1 MRAILINGSPR
12 KNWNTHNLL
21 MEAERGAKEAG
32 AETEIVHLFDLKYTD
47 CVSCFVCKVRG
58 NKTEGVCA
66 IRDDLKP
73 ILEKIADADVVII
86 GSPIYYGNLTGQALS
101 FINRLLFPVMHYEID
116 PHTGKPE
123 KILKKEKKCGLITT
137 MNASEEYVQN
147 GYGNTIESIASSIGM
162 VLGNCEILYS
172 CDTYQFKDYSKY
184 YAGMWDERH
193 KAEHREQ
200 QFPVDMRNA
209 YELGKRLVM

>member
-58 NKTEGVCA
+58 NKTEGVCT

-116 PHTGKPE
+116 PQTGKPE
-123 KILKKEKKCGLITT
+123 KILKKEKKCGLIAT

-147 GYGNTIESIASSIGM
+147 GYGNTIKSIASSIGM

-200 QFPVDMRNA
+200 QLPVDMRNA